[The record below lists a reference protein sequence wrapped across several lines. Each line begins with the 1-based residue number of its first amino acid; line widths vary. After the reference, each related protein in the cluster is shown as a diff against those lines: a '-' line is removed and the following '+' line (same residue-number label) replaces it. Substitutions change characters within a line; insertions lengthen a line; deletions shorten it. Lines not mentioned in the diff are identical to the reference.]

1 MLPVA
6 LGDEKNVSPISS
18 RIQVVWNGLV
28 SHRNSSKQKI
38 MKSASSA
45 KKKKN
50 KIVDAVLWD
59 EKVCIF
65 VNFVPRETTLNF
77 SCYVAGLGVRRYS
90 TLVASR
96 LVG

>member
-1 MLPVA
+1 VEWIGEPQEFLKAEDNEECV
-6 LGDEKNVSPISS
+6 VS
-18 RIQVVWNGLV
+18 
-28 SHRNSSKQKI
+28 K
-38 MKSASSA
+38 